1 MPANGREIPH
11 SQMSVLFMAIYF
23 KRMTEDETFGMV
35 EAINNSGATLDFSNS
50 KNNMANKHSTG
61 GIGYKVSPIL
71 GSI

>member
-1 MPANGREIPH
+1 
-11 SQMSVLFMAIYF
+11 
-23 KRMTEDETFGMV
+23 MTEDETFGMV